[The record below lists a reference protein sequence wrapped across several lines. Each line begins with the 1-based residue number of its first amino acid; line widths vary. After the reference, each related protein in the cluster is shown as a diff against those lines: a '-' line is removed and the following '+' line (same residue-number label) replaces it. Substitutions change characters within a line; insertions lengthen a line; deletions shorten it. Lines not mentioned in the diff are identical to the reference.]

1 MSVLYVLV
9 VIFVVYIVYTFVIV
23 ANQPSIEQFNEEKP
37 RSNDKLLTRIES
49 LESDIKELSALL
61 GYTLESIDTR
71 VKKNEEKLKKL
82 TLRQRDTQAEIKD
95 IQN

>member
-1 MSVLYVLV
+1 MLV
-9 VIFVVYIVYTFVIV
+9 AIFVVYIVYTFVIV
-23 ANQPSIEQFNEEKP
+23 ANQPSIEQFKEDKP
-37 RSNDKLLTRIES
+37 ISNDKLLTRIES

-82 TLRQRDTQAEIKD
+82 TLRQRDTQAEIQE

>member
-1 MSVLYVLV
+1 MSVLNVLV
-9 VIFVVYIVYTFVIV
+9 AIFVVYIVYTFVIV
-23 ANQPSIEQFNEEKP
+23 ANQPSIEQFKEDKP
-37 RSNDKLLTRIES
+37 ISNDKLLTRIES

-82 TLRQRDTQAEIKD
+82 TLRQRDTQAEIQE

>member
-1 MSVLYVLV
+1 MTLLYVLV
-9 VIFVVYIVYTFVIV
+9 AIFVVYIVYTFVIV
-23 ANQPSIEQFNEEKP
+23 ANQPSIEQFKEDKP